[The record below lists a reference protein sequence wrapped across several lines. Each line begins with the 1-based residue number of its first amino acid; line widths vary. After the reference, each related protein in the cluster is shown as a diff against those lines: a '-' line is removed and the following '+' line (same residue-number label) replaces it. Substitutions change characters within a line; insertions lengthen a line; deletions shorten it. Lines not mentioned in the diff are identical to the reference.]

1 MIERALDPGAAAG
14 PPPDGATAEVTGVP
28 VVLAE
33 SLDRLSG
40 ERYIL
45 LLVSL
50 VAVAAV
56 LLVAGRSLS
65 RMLSVMLPVLIAVG
79 WSALLLATIGLP
91 LNPLSAVLS
100 VMVVAVSTDGDRRAN
115 GIRVTARRPSPA
127 SPPGTIEPSSS
138 GGSSARPI
146 RTPAASKSAAV
157 TGTKS
162 GIDGPGQSSAPR
174 QLSTGWPFSPLR
186 RYPASVR
193 ISERTA
199 ASHSTTAGSVTSS
212 ARTTRSTSPELPVAS
227 SAAR

>member
-1 MIERALDPGAAAG
+1 MIERALDPGSAAG

-40 ERYIL
+40 ERYLL

-50 VAVAAV
+50 VAVAVV

-100 VMVVAVSTDGDRRAN
+100 VMVVAVSTEFGVILSSRYREELASGSRSVEAMRAAY
-115 GIRVTARRPSPA
+115 GRTGMAVAASAVTALAGFAALGA
-127 SPPGTIEPSSS
+127 SDIPVVREFGLVAVLDLAVAVA
-138 GGSSARPI
+138 GVVFVL
-146 RTPAASKSAAV
+146 PAALV
-157 TGTKS
+157 LTGDK
-162 GIDGPGQSSAPR
+162 R
-174 QLSTGWPFSPLR
+174 
-186 RYPASVR
+186 
-193 ISERTA
+193 
-199 ASHSTTAGSVTSS
+199 
-212 ARTTRSTSPELPVAS
+212 
-227 SAAR
+227 